1 VGHEPP
7 RVRRNIIAKS
17 EAIAVR
23 LQKICIPH
31 SEEGLS
37 SPTDPKPSCSHWAAC
52 GHRGGRERPDAACA
66 LPRPA
71 KQTIDLWPITVDS
84 RLTASC
90 CLPGPPMEVIAS
102 LEHWK
107 TKRLGSL
114 FPGPRQAEIRKVTTK
129 VTRVPI

>member
-52 GHRGGRERPDAACA
+52 GHRGGRDPT
-66 LPRPA
+66 PPA
-71 KQTIDLWPITVDS
+71 RYLGRQSKRSIYGLL
-84 RLTASC
+84 RLTA
-90 CLPGPPMEVIAS
+90 G
-102 LEHWK
+102 
-107 TKRLGSL
+107 
-114 FPGPRQAEIRKVTTK
+114 
-129 VTRVPI
+129 